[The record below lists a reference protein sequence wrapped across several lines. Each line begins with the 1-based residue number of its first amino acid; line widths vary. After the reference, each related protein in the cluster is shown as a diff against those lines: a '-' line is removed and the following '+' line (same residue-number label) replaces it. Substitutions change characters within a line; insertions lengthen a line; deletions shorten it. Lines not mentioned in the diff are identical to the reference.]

1 MIVRPVTPKDASA
14 WADLRRALWPGQV
27 SEHAA
32 EVAAFF
38 EGQVREP
45 LAVLVAADEADRLI
59 GFAELS
65 IRAYA
70 EGCHSDRVA
79 YLESWYVAPAA
90 RRRGV
95 GRALL
100 AAVEAWGRSQ
110 GCAELASDTELANDA
125 SAAAHTALGFNEV
138 GRVRCFRK
146 DL

>member
-1 MIVRPVTPKDASA
+1 MVVRPVTPRDASA
-14 WADLRRALWPGQV
+14 WADLRRALWPGQE
-27 SEHAA
+27 SERAA

-45 LAVLVAADEADRLI
+45 LVVLVAADEADRLI

-79 YLESWYVAPAA
+79 YLEGWYVAPAA
-90 RRRGV
+90 RHRGV

-110 GCAELASDTELANDA
+110 GCAELASDTALANDA
-125 SAAAHTALGFNEV
+125 SAAAHTALGFTEV